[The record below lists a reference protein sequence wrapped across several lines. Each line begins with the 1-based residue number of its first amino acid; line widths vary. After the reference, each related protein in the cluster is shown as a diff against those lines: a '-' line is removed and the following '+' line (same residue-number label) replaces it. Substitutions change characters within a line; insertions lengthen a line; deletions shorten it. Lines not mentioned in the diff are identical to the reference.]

1 VPQRELGKSQLNE
14 RAQHF
19 LKVLV
24 ERYILEGE
32 PVGSRTLARDAGLD
46 LSPATVRNVMA
57 DLEEMGLVS
66 APHTSAGRVPTV
78 EGYRLFVDSLLKIK
92 PLNEREINSLKIQL
106 DRDHGSPKLLE
117 SASQV
122 LSAVTRMAG
131 VVMLPRH
138 RQISFRQIEFLPL
151 SGNRVL
157 AILVT
162 NEEEVLNRIVTTERA
177 YSAVE
182 LEQAANYFN
191 HTFSGHSLQKV
202 RDLIL
207 KEMREA
213 RADMDRIMARAIT
226 MGEQVFKPVENGDD
240 CVIAGQTNLMS
251 FNELAD
257 MDHLKRLFD
266 LFSEKHQILHLL
278 DGCLQA
284 QGVQIFI
291 GEESGYQPFDNCS
304 VVTSP
309 YQVDNE
315 VVGVLGVIGP
325 KRMAYDRVI
334 PIVDVTAKLLGAA
347 LKQR

>member
-1 VPQRELGKSQLNE
+1 MPRQALDKSKLNE

-19 LKVLV
+19 LKVLI
-24 ERYILEGE
+24 ERYILDGE

-66 APHTSAGRVPTV
+66 APHTSAGRIPTV

-92 PLNEREINSLKIQL
+92 PLNEQEIARLKSQL
-106 DRDHGSPKLLE
+106 NPGHGSPKLLE
-117 SASQV
+117 SASSL
-122 LSAVTRMAG
+122 LSAVTHMAG
-131 VVMLPRH
+131 IVMLPRH

-151 SGNRVL
+151 SGTRVL
-157 AILVT
+157 AILIT
-162 NEEEVLNRIVTTERA
+162 NEEEVLNRIIITERT
-177 YSAVE
+177 YSSAE

-191 HTFSGHSLQKV
+191 RTFSGCSLQKV
-202 RDLIL
+202 REAIL
-207 KEMREA
+207 KDMREA
-213 RADMDRIMARAIT
+213 RADMDRIMARA
-226 MGEQVFKPVENGDD
+226 MAMAEQVLEPIDAKDD

-257 MDHLKRLFD
+257 MEHLKTLFD
-266 LFSEKHQILHLL
+266 LFTEKHQILHLL
-278 DGCLQA
+278 DGCLEA
-284 QGVQIFI
+284 EGVQIFI

-304 VVTSP
+304 VITSP
-309 YQVDNE
+309 YKIDNE